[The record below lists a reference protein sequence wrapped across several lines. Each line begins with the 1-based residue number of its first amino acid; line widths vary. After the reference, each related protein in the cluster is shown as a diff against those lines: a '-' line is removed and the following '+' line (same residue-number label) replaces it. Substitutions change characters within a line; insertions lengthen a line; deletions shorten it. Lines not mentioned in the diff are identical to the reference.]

1 VRYVVLRLIRTP
13 GQSRSATLETSPPR
27 GIHVPITNGTGV
39 EQRDEGF
46 TGQTAAAVSGEV
58 PPVERCQEWDE
69 ETIENTTENAEER
82 QNS

>member
-1 VRYVVLRLIRTP
+1 MGPVWEH
-13 GQSRSATLETSPPR
+13 A
-27 GIHVPITNGTGV
+27 
-39 EQRDEGF
+39 DEGF